1 MQMKSTNPAK
11 RNISFKLDK
20 ETHIYTL
27 DDIVLPSVTQILK
40 PLSDFSFVD
49 ADVMKRAEDYGKAV
63 HDMVALYFEDDLDEE
78 ALDPGLKG
86 PLEAFKLWWGNRLYH
101 EGEIIIEEP
110 EYHPK
115 LKYAGTADLAFTY
128 DNLVIDIKT
137 RKPNKIV
144 DILQLEAYAH
154 LYFTKP
160 EKVMKAILYLAQD
173 GCYQYVSMADK
184 RAWPMFRYLLDD
196 YYHKKEVAAKIKG
209 WREK

>member
-1 MQMKSTNPAK
+1 MFN
-11 RNISFKLDK
+11 LDK
-20 ETHIYTL
+20 TTHTYTL
-27 DDIVLPSVTQILK
+27 NGEPIVSVSQVIS
-40 PLSDFSFVD
+40 PLSDFSSID
-49 ADVMKRAEDYGKAV
+49 PDVMKRAKDYGTAV
-63 HDMVALYFEDDLDEE
+63 HRMVELYIGGDLDEE
-78 ALDPGLKG
+78 ALDSGLKG

-101 EGEIIIEEP
+101 EGEIRIEEP

-115 LKYAGTADLAFTY
+115 LKYAGTADLAFIY
-128 DNLVIDIKT
+128 DNLVVDIKT

-154 LYFTKP
+154 LYFDNP

-209 WREK
+209 WMEKR